1 MKRFCKN
8 CGKELADTAKFCPG
22 CGKKIQYKISETK
35 HTDAIENNASRNYSE
50 IDEKIVNDNIEK
62 MPVKAESKH
71 IIKKIIMGIAAMGVI
86 GTGAY
91 IGVSKIYTKPV
102 ETVKDNNGKNSIKKN
117 GNNDKSEEMNTEFVL
132 TQEQKEQ
139 ILLAATLFDNGKRR
153 EDLSY
158 TQGDYTIDIKKGSIS
173 TDILRYVV
181 GGMLCSDNSVGE
193 KEDSTDSV
201 ERKYMTADE
210 CKQFM
215 QETFEYKLK
224 DQDEIAE
231 IFTTSEGANADS
243 FEAKFEGAENYST
256 NCNVRRFEQTGK
268 DKYHFEVEVT
278 SKQDTENPI
287 GIMDIT
293 AHKNNDSKIGGFV
306 FEKIEFSTDSNKE
319 KLSKDIDLIISNV
332 VRVKAESSNQNY
344 DFNPVGEYSINQLSN
359 NEFINMANAVFTKAE
374 YIAQDR
380 EDKMNDYGGYEG
392 EILSEKRYKSLCKD
406 TLGRTEPYDY
416 QSSNVIENGKVTFE
430 GMMFDVD
437 SMWFGVQEEYVI
449 RSMDG
454 TLKIEGVLRDYK
466 SYALEKYYSF
476 EADAHED
483 SKSDLGMIIDKL
495 EVLKE
500 VKATN

>member
-22 CGKKIQYKISETK
+22 CGKKIQYKISKTK

-62 MPVKAESKH
+62 MLVKAESKH

-215 QETFEYKLK
+215 QETFEY
-224 DQDEIAE
+224 
-231 IFTTSEGANADS
+231 
-243 FEAKFEGAENYST
+243 
-256 NCNVRRFEQTGK
+256 
-268 DKYHFEVEVT
+268 
-278 SKQDTENPI
+278 
-287 GIMDIT
+287 
-293 AHKNNDSKIGGFV
+293 
-306 FEKIEFSTDSNKE
+306 
-319 KLSKDIDLIISNV
+319 
-332 VRVKAESSNQNY
+332 
-344 DFNPVGEYSINQLSN
+344 
-359 NEFINMANAVFTKAE
+359 AVFTKAE

-380 EDKMNDYGGYEG
+380 EDKMNDYERFGRG
-392 EILSEKRYKSLCKD
+392 ICKK
-406 TLGRTEPYDY
+406 T
-416 QSSNVIENGKVTFE
+416 
-430 GMMFDVD
+430 
-437 SMWFGVQEEYVI
+437 
-449 RSMDG
+449 
-454 TLKIEGVLRDYK
+454 
-466 SYALEKYYSF
+466 
-476 EADAHED
+476 
-483 SKSDLGMIIDKL
+483 
-495 EVLKE
+495 
-500 VKATN
+500 